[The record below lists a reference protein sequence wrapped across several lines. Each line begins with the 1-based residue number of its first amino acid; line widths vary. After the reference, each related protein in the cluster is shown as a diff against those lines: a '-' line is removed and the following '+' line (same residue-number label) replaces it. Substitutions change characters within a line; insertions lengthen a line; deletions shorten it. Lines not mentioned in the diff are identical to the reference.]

1 MAFVLL
7 AFASVAEAATCT
19 LGSCCS
25 TNGYTSSTT
34 TQSLTLASMVQNE
47 QSVYASW
54 LSSTS
59 SLSGTCGTH
68 TVTSGFYTVS
78 GVATFTTYGKI
89 AVGTDYVAIS
99 TFSPT
104 TTPAQVRAMAHA
116 SHIASSHAM
125 CFACRVPI

>member
-1 MAFVLL
+1 VLL
-7 AFASVAEAATCT
+7 AFASVAEAATCS

-25 TNGYTSSTT
+25 TNGYTSNTNAPALPLSTLVANV
-34 TQSLTLASMVQNE
+34 QSSF
-47 QSVYASW
+47 ASW
-54 LSSTS
+54 NSTA
-59 SLSGTCGTH
+59 GYPNTCGNYTYA
-68 TVTSGFYTVS
+68 GFYTVS

-104 TTPAQVRAMAHA
+104 TTPAQVRAIAHA